1 MALPYE
7 LIFVLDGSQ
16 PTAERALAVAR
27 GAGRAHQHR
36 VLDALFRR
44 GDGVDDRIRSRCGR
58 CDRLTLPA
66 YLQVEGCEIGKL
78 VAALDAADI
87 AVGYRDPRA
96 SSWFQTLR
104 HRVFHGLLHLV
115 TRLSFRDLG
124 CNVRALKRKVL
135 EEVHLYGDQQRF
147 LPLLAERQGFRVS
160 QIPVRQ
166 SNADRRDEMYRPRSY
181 TRGLL
186 DIFNVFFLIRFT
198 KKPLRFFGMIGV
210 ATFALGLLELMY
222 LIFDRIYFH
231 HPLADRPAL
240 LLASLMIVLGV
251 QMFALGLLGEL
262 IIFTHAGGSKDYKVD
277 RVIQYAGPVGP
288 RLNPRRT
295 APSKRQRFR
304 HRFIRIRLEDSRPG
318 RDAKPIQNIS
328 QEIQPS
334 RPSLSQNL
342 RSPANRQGIQ
352 SIGAGVGAQGGN
364 SPGSRTSYG

>member
-1 MALPYE
+1 MTFATTHSLISVIVPVGERQTPIADLYAEYKSGLRLLGAPYE
-7 LIFVLDGSQ
+7 LIFVLDGLQ
-16 PTAERALAVAR
+16 PTAERALLSLVEQGEPISIVSLSRYFGEATALMI
-27 GAGRAHQHR
+27 GFDHAAGD
-36 VLDALFRR
+36 VI
-44 GDGVDDRIRSRCGR
+44 V
-58 CDRLTLPA
+58 TLPA

-210 ATFALGLLELMY
+210 ATFALGLLELLY

-240 LLASLMIVLGV
+240 LLGSLMIVLGV

-277 RVIQYAGPVGP
+277 RVIQYPGPVPALIESG
-288 RLNPRRT
+288 N
-295 APSKRQRFR
+295 APDKLPEGQRSD
-304 HRFIRIRLEDSRPG
+304 ITS
-318 RDAKPIQNIS
+318 
-328 QEIQPS
+328 
-334 RPSLSQNL
+334 SLS
-342 RSPANRQGIQ
+342 G
-352 SIGAGVGAQGGN
+352 
-364 SPGSRTSYG
+364 

>member
-1 MALPYE
+1 MGELIYRLGDVRPEDFARLTMKSVASGNGACSMTLANTHSLVSVIVPVGERQTPMADLYAEYKSGLRLLGAPYE
-7 LIFVLDGSQ
+7 LIFVLDGLQ
-16 PTAERALAVAR
+16 PTAERALAVAG
-27 GAGRAHQHR
+27 GAGRAHHHR
-36 VLDALFRR
+36 VPDPLFRR
-44 GDGVDDRIRSRCGR
+44 SDGVDDRIRSRGGR
-58 CDRLTLPA
+58 CHRYAAGLSAGRRLRNRQT
-66 YLQVEGCEIGKL
+66 GR
-78 VAALDAADI
+78 ALDAADI
-87 AVGYRDPRA
+87 VVGYREPRA

-104 HRVFHGLLHLV
+104 HRVFHGLLHFV

-147 LPLLAERQGFRVS
+147 LPLLAERQGFQGQPNRGA
-160 QIPVRQ
+160 PVQ
-166 SNADRRDEMYRPRSY
+166 GDRRDEMYRPRNY

-210 ATFALGLLELMY
+210 AIFSLGILELMY

-277 RVIQYAGPVGP
+277 RVIQYAGP
-288 RLNPRRT
+288 
-295 APSKRQRFR
+295 APAV
-304 HRFIRIRLEDSRPG
+304 H
-318 RDAKPIQNIS
+318 
-328 QEIQPS
+328 
-334 RPSLSQNL
+334 
-342 RSPANRQGIQ
+342 
-352 SIGAGVGAQGGN
+352 
-364 SPGSRTSYG
+364 